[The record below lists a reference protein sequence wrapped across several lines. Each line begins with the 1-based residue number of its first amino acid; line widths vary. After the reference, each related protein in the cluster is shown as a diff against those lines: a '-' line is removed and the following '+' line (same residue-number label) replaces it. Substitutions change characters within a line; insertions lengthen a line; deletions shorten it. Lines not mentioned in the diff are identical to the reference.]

1 MMAKARGNVPGSR
14 NEKQVEFYGLSTCV
28 WCKRTRQLLEDND
41 VAFDFVYVDL
51 LGGDER
57 RQAIERVR
65 ELNRAGSFPT
75 VVVDGEKC
83 VVGYKPEQIKEALG
97 L

>member
-1 MMAKARGNVPGSR
+1 MAKAQGNVPGSR
-14 NEKQVEFYGLSTCV
+14 NERQVAFYGLSTCV

-51 LGGDER
+51 LRGDER
-57 RQAIERVR
+57 RQVMEQVR
-65 ELNRAGSFPT
+65 EWNRAGSFPT

-83 VVGYKPEQIKEALG
+83 VVGYKPDEIREALD

>member
-1 MMAKARGNVPGSR
+1 MAEARGTVSGSCD
-14 NEKQVEFYGLSTCV
+14 EKQVTFYGLSTCV

-51 LGGDER
+51 LRGDER
-57 RQAIERVR
+57 REAIEQVR
-65 ELNRAGSFPT
+65 QWNRAGSFPT
-75 VVVDGEKC
+75 VVVDDERC
-83 VVGYKPEQIKEALG
+83 VVGFKADEIKEALG